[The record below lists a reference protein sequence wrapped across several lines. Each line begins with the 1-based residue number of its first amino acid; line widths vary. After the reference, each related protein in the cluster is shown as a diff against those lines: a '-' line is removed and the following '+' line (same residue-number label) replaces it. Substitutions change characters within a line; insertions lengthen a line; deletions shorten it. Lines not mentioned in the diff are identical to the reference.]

1 MISDVVKKAATR
13 AGIQVKR
20 DIGRMVN
27 GTPKTKFEVHSHAF
41 RGSWKDR
48 MRKGGVADA
57 DLLNFIMGHELPYGG
72 AYDKFPRET
81 VRAEYGK
88 AELFLTVMV
97 SSDAS
102 EQIELKELEQKHAPV
117 L

>member
-1 MISDVVKKAATR
+1 
-13 AGIQVKR
+13 
-20 DIGRMVN
+20 
-27 GTPKTKFEVHSHAF
+27 
-41 RGSWKDR
+41 